1 MYLCAKDVTR
11 VEGWRNCST
20 WNNLGACGFVEK
32 SWKKILDGVWSRVS
46 PKAECSTWNTWQGE
60 AGVGLK

>member
-32 SWKKILDGVWSRVS
+32 SWKKILDGVWS
-46 PKAECSTWNTWQGE
+46 QGCLSE
-60 AGVGLK
+60 KRSVPRGTLGRAKLE

>member
-1 MYLCAKDVTR
+1 MYLCAKGVTR

-32 SWKKILDGVWSRVS
+32 SWKKILDGALEAGLVFQE
-46 PKAECSTWNTWQGE
+46 AECSTWNT
-60 AGVGLK
+60 

>member
-1 MYLCAKDVTR
+1 MYLCAKGVTR

-32 SWKKILDGVWSRVS
+32 SWKKILGANLETGSCLR
-46 PKAECSTWNTWQGE
+46 KKLNCSTWNT
-60 AGVGLK
+60 